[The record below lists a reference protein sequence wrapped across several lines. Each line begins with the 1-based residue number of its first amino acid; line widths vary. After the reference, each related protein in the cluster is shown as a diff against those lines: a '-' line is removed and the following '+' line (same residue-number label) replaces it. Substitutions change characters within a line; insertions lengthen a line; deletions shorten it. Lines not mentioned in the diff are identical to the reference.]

1 MWLQIAVRRHKS
13 RFFHLVFKKLS
24 KLLKDNKIDL
34 SLAVY
39 PWPGTLKYDSENN
52 KQVEIWQNF
61 CILHCKKFY
70 NFMKPFY
77 NLLKNDDF
85 TNVYRKVY
93 IENDQHFNEEGNKI
107 IAENFL
113 KLYKE

>member
-1 MWLQIAVRRHKS
+1 MNEALNERDYGDLIGKNKLETA
-13 RFFHLVFKKLS
+13 KK
-24 KLLKDNKIDL
+24 
-34 SLAVY
+34 Y
-39 PWPGTLKYDSENN
+39 GN